1 MRFAAWYSLVVGCLM
16 LAQWTFFLAA
26 GQVPELRTE
35 PYRIGFHLAG
45 EAVTAMMLIVAGA
58 GLLRGKTWARPVGMT
73 ALGLLIYTA
82 IVSPGYFA
90 QQGVWPLV
98 AMFAVILALAL
109 FSLRQLMRKAVG

>member
-1 MRFAAWYSLVVGCLM
+1 MRFAAWYSLVVGFLM

-26 GQVPELRTE
+26 GQVPELHTE

-45 EAVTAMMLIVAGA
+45 EAVTALALIVAGG
-58 GLLRGKTWARPVGMT
+58 GLLRGKAWARPLGLT

-98 AMFAVILALAL
+98 AMFVVILALAL
-109 FSLRQLMRKAVG
+109 FSLRQLMQKPE